1 MIVIEFGDYQVP
13 LAANEWRRLEALAG
27 GSVTLAGCRECTTGS
42 LTSVALADSDV
53 GPLAL
58 VLESERACG
67 RLGPGLV
74 SLSKDLL
81 DCADLAAARGHA
93 TPV

>member
-13 LAANEWRRLEALAG
+13 LAVNEWRRLEALAG
-27 GSVTLAGCRECTTGS
+27 GSVTLAGRRECTTGS
-42 LTSVALADSDV
+42 LTSA
-53 GPLAL
+53 
-58 VLESERACG
+58 VLEAARACG

-74 SLSKDLL
+74 SLSKDLF
-81 DCADLAAARGHA
+81 DYADLAAARGHA